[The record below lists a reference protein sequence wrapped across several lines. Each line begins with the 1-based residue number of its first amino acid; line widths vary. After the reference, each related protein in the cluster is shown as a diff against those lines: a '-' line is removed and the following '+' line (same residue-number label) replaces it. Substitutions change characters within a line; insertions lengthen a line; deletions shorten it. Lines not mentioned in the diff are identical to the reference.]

1 MLYSKSTNGFYDA
14 AIHKPDQIPGDAVTI
29 SGADYRALLAGQ
41 EQGRIIAPG
50 AGVRPVLA
58 DRGPSPPPESV
69 TPRQFWMQ
77 IEIEGA
83 TQTVEAIIAG
93 LEDPLQRIHATRAQ
107 EYRRDDALLVQ
118 LAQASMGKTSEQIDE
133 FFIAAGRL

>member
-1 MLYSKSTNGFYDA
+1 
-14 AIHKPDQIPGDAVTI
+14 
-29 SGADYRALLAGQ
+29 
-41 EQGRIIAPG
+41 
-50 AGVRPVLA
+50 
-58 DRGPSPPPESV
+58 
-69 TPRQFWMQ
+69 MQ

-107 EYRRDDALLVQ
+107 EYRRDDALLVR